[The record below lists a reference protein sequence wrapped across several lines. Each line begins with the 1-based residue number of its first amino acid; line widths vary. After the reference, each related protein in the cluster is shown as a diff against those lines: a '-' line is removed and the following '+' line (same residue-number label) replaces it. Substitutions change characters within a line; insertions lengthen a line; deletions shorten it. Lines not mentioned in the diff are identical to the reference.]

1 MNKHSYLAGTAHMRS
16 THPAVEEADSPLK
29 ETERHHHP
37 EHSLRNASTGP
48 LLRRRSY
55 DFLMM
60 HGHSCL
66 RTLAHA
72 MLASAWNTSSDIR
85 RAHSQTFCR
94 SLLSVPS
101 AVQPALTTLTHTQ
114 TFPSPSSCLIFL
126 HRTHDSVPYCL
137 PSSRQRAPGEGALKK
152 YPSNE

>member
-48 LLRRRSY
+48 FLRRRSY

-60 HGHSCL
+60 HGHFCL

-72 MLASAWNTSSDIR
+72 MLASAWNTLP
-85 RAHSQTFCR
+85 QTSAGLTLRLFAGLCSVSPQQC
-94 SLLSVPS
+94 SLP
-101 AVQPALTTLTHTQ
+101 
-114 TFPSPSSCLIFL
+114 
-126 HRTHDSVPYCL
+126 
-137 PSSRQRAPGEGALKK
+137 
-152 YPSNE
+152 